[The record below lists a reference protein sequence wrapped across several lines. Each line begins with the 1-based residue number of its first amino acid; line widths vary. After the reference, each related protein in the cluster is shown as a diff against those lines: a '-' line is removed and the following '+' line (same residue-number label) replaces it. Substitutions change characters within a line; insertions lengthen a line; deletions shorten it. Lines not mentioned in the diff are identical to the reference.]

1 MESIRYTGRWLTFH
15 DDRGWE
21 YVSRA
26 GNTYGVMVVPFS
38 SRKETVLVE
47 QLRRPFGK
55 KCIEFPAGLVGD
67 IAPENS
73 AHAAAREL
81 EEETG
86 FRATRYELVAH
97 GTPSPGLSNEL
108 MDVYLATGLDRIG
121 KGGGIHDEDI
131 AVHVVP
137 LAQIENFLDSCRDR
151 GCVIDLKVYAG
162 LHFLRRHGD
171 QALGAG
177 VDAGLQG

>member
-1 MESIRYTGRWLTFH
+1 MDSVRYTGRWLTFH

-26 GNTYGVMVVPFS
+26 GDTFGVMIVPLS
-38 SRKETVLVE
+38 NRGETVLVE

-55 KCIEFPAGLVGD
+55 NCIEFPAGLVGD
-67 IAPENS
+67 GDPENS

-86 FRATRYELVAH
+86 FRARRYDLVAQ

-108 MDVYLATGLDRIG
+108 MDIYVATGLERIG
-121 KGGGIHDEDI
+121 KGGGVHDENI
-131 AVHVVP
+131 VAHVVS
-137 LAQIENFLDSCRDR
+137 LKQIDAFLDSCRQR
-151 GCVIDLKVYAG
+151 GCIIDLKVYAG
-162 LHFLRRHGD
+162 LHFLRRLSD
-171 QALGAG
+171 TSAMAG